1 MIDAAKSRLIAAL
14 ERVVERHPDMRF
26 GQLVDFLAEYARPE
40 DPQATSNI
48 DDDEFTDACEQFLKS
63 TEPTTTTIL
72 QTTP

>member
-1 MIDAAKSRLIAAL
+1 MMDAAKSRLIAAL
-14 ERVVERHPDMRF
+14 ERVVKRHPDMRF

-48 DDDEFTDACEQFLKS
+48 DDDELTEACEQFLKS
-63 TEPTTTTIL
+63 TKPTTTIL